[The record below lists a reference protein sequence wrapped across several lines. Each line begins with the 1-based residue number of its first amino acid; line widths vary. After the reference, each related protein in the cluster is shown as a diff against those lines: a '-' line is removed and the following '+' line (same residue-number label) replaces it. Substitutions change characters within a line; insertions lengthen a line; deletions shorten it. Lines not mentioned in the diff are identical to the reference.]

1 MSIALNNLNFMI
13 SLTDRISGPLGK
25 VMKSIDQASVGFK
38 SGAQKI
44 GYGLAGITGAAYSI
58 NSLLEPTKEM
68 QRALGEV
75 KSLGVADDT
84 LNKLRITAL
93 KFGTQ
98 YGESAAGFVKA
109 SYDIQSAIAGLS
121 GDELSRFTEVSGV
134 LAKGTKANVADI
146 TNYVGTMY
154 GIFQKSADA
163 MGKAQWIEKMAA
175 QTAMAVN
182 IFKSDGRN
190 MAASFTA
197 IGAAAQNFGVS
208 MAEQFAVLG
217 KLQATMSGA
226 EAGTKYRSFLDN
238 VGKAQQKLNLKFVDA
253 QGRMLPIVEI
263 LGKIQQKF
271 GDIDKVAEADL
282 LKKAFGTD
290 EAVALIKLLNND
302 LTGLQQN
309 IADIGQQNGM
319 DSINKMA
326 DAMTDP
332 WARMKSGVDAISV
345 SIGTKLL
352 PVMLPVIA
360 GVSDAT
366 QSILAWTD
374 ANPRLAKA
382 IGVVTLG
389 VFGSIGT
396 LALFSI
402 AAGYATIVTSGWR
415 LAVDNVFKPL
425 KDMAV
430 AIWTNLPAIWAWTKS
445 LFTTPITLANLQSG
459 LAAATAK
466 LWAFTTAIFANPM
479 TWWILGIA
487 AVAGI
492 VVAAIV
498 YWKEWTAV
506 VSQFGTIAGQL
517 WNSILIGLD
526 ATKSLVIDA
535 TSRFLEMIGVFAL
548 VDKVP
553 VIWERLKQWWT
564 GFKVWIGTLNPFAL
578 VGDGLGLV
586 MAGFEAVPQWWIGFK
601 SWIGTLNPF
610 DLVGDGLGLVMAG
623 FEAVPQWWT
632 GFKSWIGTLN
642 PFDLVGDG
650 LGLVMTGLEALP
662 LWWSGFK
669 AWIGALNPFALV
681 GDGLGLVMTGLE
693 ALPLW
698 WSSFKA
704 WIGTLNPFA
713 LVGDGLGL
721 VMAGLEALPQWWSG
735 FKSWIG
741 TLNPWALLGD
751 GIGLL
756 VAGLEAIPQW
766 WTNFTA
772 WISTLNPWALLG
784 DGIGL
789 LVAGFEAVPQWW
801 NNFTAWLAAQAPF
814 AALTAGLGLVIAG
827 FEAVPQWWNNF
838 TAWLASLNPFA
849 ALSSAV
855 GWLVDQFDAIK
866 QWWAGFKGWL
876 ASLNPFAAIGNGIG
890 RVLSSISS
898 IPGLKLPSV
907 AAAAAPPAIAP
918 PPSLN
923 KGPADDRYRPGIL
936 KQIVN
941 AQGNSKSVDVGGITV
956 NNYGNKPVS
965 GQLLADQLAMAAG

>member
-535 TSRFLEMIGVFAL
+535 TSRFLELIGVFAL

-553 VIWERLKQWWT
+553 VIWERLKQWLT
-564 GFKVWIGTLNPFAL
+564 GFKAWIGTLDPFALIGDGIGSVMARLEALPVWFSGFKAQLGVLNPFAL
-578 VGDGLGLV
+578 AGDGL
-586 MAGFEAVPQWWIGFK
+586 
-601 SWIGTLNPF
+601 S
-610 DLVGDGLGLVMAG
+610 
-623 FEAVPQWWT
+623 
-632 GFKSWIGTLN
+632 
-642 PFDLVGDG
+642 
-650 LGLVMTGLEALP
+650 LVMTGLEALP

-669 AWIGALNPFALV
+669 AQLGVLNPFALV
-681 GDGLGLVMTGLE
+681 GDGIGSVMARLE
-693 ALPLW
+693 ALPVW
-698 WSSFKA
+698 F
-704 WIGTLNPFA
+704 
-713 LVGDGLGL
+713 
-721 VMAGLEALPQWWSG
+721 SG
-735 FKSWIG
+735 FKAQLG
-741 TLNPWALLGD
+741 VLDPFAALTA

-756 VAGLEAIPQW
+756 VAGFDAVPQW
-766 WTNFTA
+766 WNNFTA
-772 WISTLNPWALLG
+772 WIGTLDPWALLG

-789 LVAGFEAVPQWW
+789 LVAGFEAVRNWW
-801 NNFTAWLAAQAPF
+801 SGFKSWLA
-814 AALTAGLGLVIAG
+814 G
-827 FEAVPQWWNNF
+827 
-838 TAWLASLNPFA
+838 LNPF
-849 ALSSAV
+849 
-855 GWLVDQFDAIK
+855 GAILNGLN
-866 QWWAGFKGWL
+866 QVIGL
-876 ASLNPFAAIGNGIG
+876 ANK
-890 RVLSSISS
+890 
-898 IPGLKLPSV
+898 IPGINIDPIKSV
-907 AAAAAPPAIAP
+907 AAPLATAPQASPH
-918 PPSLN
+918 N
-923 KGPADDRYRPGIL
+923 
-936 KQIVN
+936 
-941 AQGNSKSVDVGGITV
+941 GGIIKKMSSVMNANKSTSIGDV
-956 NNYGNKPVS
+956 NVHNYGQPIS
-965 GQLLADQLAMAAG
+965 GARIRDELLMAAG